1 MVPKQQQLS
10 SKIRRKPMFRKIDRF
25 LLLNILERGCGG
37 RVKAACK
44 SIRAHRCLHL
54 RLPQFSC
61 PHGSTRMPQIFLKK
75 FVQGGLEDG
84 SFLCKC
90 VSPRYD

>member
-1 MVPKQQQLS
+1 MVPKQQQFS

-44 SIRAHRCLHL
+44 SIRPHRCLHL
-54 RLPQFSC
+54 RLPSLGC
-61 PHGSTRMPQIFLKK
+61 RHESTQMPQIFLKK
-75 FVQGGLEDG
+75 FVQDDLDDGL
-84 SFLCKC
+84 FLCKC
-90 VSPRYD
+90 VSPQYD